1 MNLLKGLQEKIQEQL
16 QERKN
21 NMRYCDKCGKEK
33 HRFYLH
39 TRNNNEEWCDWC
51 IDFYEQ
57 KNKDGRIV

>member
-1 MNLLKGLQEKIQEQL
+1 
-16 QERKN
+16 
-21 NMRYCDKCGKEK
+21 MRYCDKCGKEK